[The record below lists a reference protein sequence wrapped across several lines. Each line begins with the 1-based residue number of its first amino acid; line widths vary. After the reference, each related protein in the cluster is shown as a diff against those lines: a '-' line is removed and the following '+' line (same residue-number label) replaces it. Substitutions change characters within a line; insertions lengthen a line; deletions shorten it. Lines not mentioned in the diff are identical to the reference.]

1 MYGYDLDK
9 MKEKDYNEEI
19 NRLKDRL
26 ISDPLAINKINYLSV
41 ERDKHIKKRD
51 KNFGKRY
58 KIALLILTIIGIFIA
73 YFIYLQGKWLSV
85 R

>member
-19 NRLKDRL
+19 NRLQDNL
-26 ISDPLAINKINYLSV
+26 ISDPIAINKINYLSV

-51 KNFGKRY
+51 KKFDKRH
-58 KIALLILTIIGIFIA
+58 KIALIIITIIGTFIA
-73 YFIYLQGKWLSV
+73 YLIYLQGK
-85 R
+85 